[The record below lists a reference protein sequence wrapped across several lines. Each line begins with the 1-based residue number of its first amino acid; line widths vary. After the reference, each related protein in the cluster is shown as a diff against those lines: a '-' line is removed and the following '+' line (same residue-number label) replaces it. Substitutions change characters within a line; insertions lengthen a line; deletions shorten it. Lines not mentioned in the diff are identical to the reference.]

1 MKAATLNAVTDK
13 APEADL
19 ALRQARSRRA
29 RNIAIG
35 LVLGA
40 FVLLVYAVTVIK
52 LGPGAITNRPL

>member
-1 MKAATLNAVTDK
+1 MKAATLNAVPDK
-13 APEADL
+13 APEGDL

>member
-1 MKAATLNAVTDK
+1 
-13 APEADL
+13 
-19 ALRQARSRRA
+19 LRQARSRRA

>member
-1 MKAATLNAVTDK
+1 VKAATLNAVPDK